1 MNTKVQGFEL
11 NDPVVDMDAMTV
23 NFRFAADT
31 CDMAD
36 QAIVDAVVKAAQEA
50 GITQLYLL
58 DRDFVLEAIREKL
71 EREGG
76 AADAV
81 D

>member
-1 MNTKVQGFEL
+1 MNTKMQAFEL
-11 NDPVVDMDAMTV
+11 NDPVVDMDTMTV
-23 NFRFAADT
+23 NFSFAAET

-76 AADAV
+76 ADDAV

>member
-1 MNTKVQGFEL
+1 MSIKMQGFEL

-23 NFRFAADT
+23 NFRFAAYT

-58 DRDFVLEAIREKL
+58 DRDYVIAAIREKL
-71 EREGG
+71 ERDGG
-76 AADAV
+76 AD
-81 D
+81 DEG